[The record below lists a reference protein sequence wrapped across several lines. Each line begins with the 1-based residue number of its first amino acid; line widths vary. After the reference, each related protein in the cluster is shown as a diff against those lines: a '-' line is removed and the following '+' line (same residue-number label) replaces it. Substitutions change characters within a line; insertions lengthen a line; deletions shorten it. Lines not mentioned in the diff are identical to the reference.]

1 MTGQPVTYT
10 GRSINRFE
18 DARFVRGEGAYV
30 DDLSLPGMLHAAML
44 RSTYAHARIGSV
56 DAAAAREL
64 PGVAAV
70 LTGVDIEGV
79 IADIAPI
86 RREGMGETPVPEHPV
101 LARDRVCYVGQPVA
115 MVVAEDR
122 ATAYDAL
129 GLIAVDYEPL
139 PPITDPREAA
149 RDTHEPLH
157 VHIGTNVVMK
167 AAAGAGDV
175 DGAFAAADRVVRGRF
190 EVPRLVASPME
201 CRGLLATYDG
211 DGDALT
217 LWTSTQVAHRVK
229 MFLGT
234 LLRDAPKEIR
244 VITPDVGGGFGRKIE
259 VWPEEL
265 AACFL
270 SIKLGRPGKWSETR
284 SEHMLASHGRGYTA
298 DVEAAVRNDGVI
310 LGMRFRILADMGAYF
325 LTSSGGP
332 LGNAVQRVAGP
343 YAIENMD
350 VECLGVVTNKPPT
363 GPYRGA
369 GGPEAA
375 VLIERMVDMVAA
387 ELAMDPVALRKR
399 NFIPASAFPYE
410 TATGLTYDSGDFGAA
425 FDRALELGEYDAQRA
440 KQRDANKDGPLI
452 GIGVATVVKASGG
465 KAGVRVSNSRVRI
478 DLAGLVHVYTDVS
491 PHGQG
496 TATSF
501 AQIAAD
507 ALGIQP
513 EQVRV
518 YHGDTD
524 ELEAGN
530 GTTSSRGLA
539 VGGSAAYMALQEAR
553 EKVARIGAHLLGC
566 AQNQVTLSG
575 GTAHHAASGKSVTM
589 AEIAAVAEDASTLLA
604 GLEPGLTFEVT
615 WTLPANPFAF
625 AAHIALVEIDP
636 GTGDIRLV
644 RYAAVHDC
652 GLMINPRIVRGQI
665 QGGITQGI
673 GQALSEAVFHD
684 GDGQPLAGSFM
695 TYGLPHTESTA
706 DFVLEH
712 LQTPSPTNPL
722 GIKGIGE
729 LPTVASPVAVANA
742 VVDALSG
749 YGVRHLD
756 MPISPEA
763 VWHALNPQA

>member
-1 MTGQPVTYT
+1 LTGQPVTYT

-18 DARFVRGEGAYV
+18 DARFIRGEGAYV
-30 DDLSLPGMLHAAML
+30 DDLSLPAMLHAAML
-44 RSTYAHARIGSV
+44 RSTYAHARLRSV

-101 LARDRVCYVGQPVA
+101 LARDRVCYVGQPIA

-149 RDTHEPLH
+149 RDMHEPLH
-157 VHIGTNVVMK
+157 VHIRTNVVMK
-167 AAAGAGDV
+167 ASAGAGDV

-270 SIKLGRPGKWSETR
+270 SIKLGRPVKWSETR
-284 SEHMLASHGRGYTA
+284 SENMLASHGRGYTA

-478 DLAGLVHVYTDVS
+478 DSAGLVHVYTDVS

-507 ALGIQP
+507 ALGIPP
-513 EQVRV
+513 ERVRV

-553 EKVARIGAHLLGC
+553 EKVTRIGAHLLGC
-566 AQNQVTLSG
+566 AQDQITLGG
-575 GTAHHAASGKSVTM
+575 GTARHAASGKSVTM
-589 AEIAAVAEDASTLLA
+589 AEIAAAAEDANTLPV

-615 WTLPANPFAF
+615 WTLPSNPFAF
-625 AAHIALVEIDP
+625 AAHIALVEVDP

-695 TYGLPHTESTA
+695 TYGLPHTESTP